1 MKSAKKKIVIV
12 AAALAVMAII
22 PAVYFGL
29 REPRAE
35 PAINHS
41 RVNAFI

>member
-22 PAVYFGL
+22 PAVYF
-29 REPRAE
+29 
-35 PAINHS
+35 
-41 RVNAFI
+41 